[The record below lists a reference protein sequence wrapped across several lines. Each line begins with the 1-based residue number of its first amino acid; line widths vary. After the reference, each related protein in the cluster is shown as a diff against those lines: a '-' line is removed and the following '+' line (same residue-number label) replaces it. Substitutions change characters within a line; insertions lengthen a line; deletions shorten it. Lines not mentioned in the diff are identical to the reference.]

1 MEKHLLLFVDW
12 VELWLDERLES
23 KDFLLLR
30 EARGLFFGEEEV
42 ADDAHEEILIDDL
55 LLPR

>member
-1 MEKHLLLFVDW
+1 MFVDW

-30 EARGLFFGEEEV
+30 KARGLFFGEEEV
-42 ADDAHEEILIDDL
+42 ADNAHEEILIDDL
-55 LLPR
+55 LLTR